1 MNDEISIAKIWKWG
15 ILGVLGITVLVAGSI
30 WIATATSGARG
41 HAGVVRKNNS
51 SDNQISAQ
59 FEFNRVYGDIQR
71 DVTNIKLATDPEN
84 KANDQKVCAADV
96 ATYNADA
103 QDTTLKEWRP
113 DKLPETIDVNQ
124 ECGIK

>member
-1 MNDEISIAKIWKWG
+1 MDDEIGIAKIWKWG
-15 ILGVLGITVLVAGSI
+15 VLGTLALAVLIAGSI
-30 WIATATSGARG
+30 WIATVTSGARG

-71 DVTNIKLATDPEN
+71 DVTNIKLATDPVS
-84 KANDQKVCAADV
+84 KAQDQKFCAADV

-113 DKLPETIDVNQ
+113 DKLPETIDVSQ
-124 ECGIK
+124 ECDVK

>member
-1 MNDEISIAKIWKWG
+1 MNDEINVAKVWKWG
-15 ILGVLGITVLVAGSI
+15 VLGVLALAVVIAGTI
-30 WIATATSGARG
+30 WIVTVTSGARG

-71 DVTNIKLATDPEN
+71 DVTNIRLATDPEN

-113 DKLPETIDVNQ
+113 SKLPESIDVNQ
-124 ECGIK
+124 ECDIK